1 MELST
6 DVTFE
11 EDVAYRRSG
20 RSDSDSDD
28 SQELLASPSLAAK
41 RETMEDDII
50 EPTDPIDPIVPDPV
64 PRDVAILGQKRRP
77 TWARQTL

>member
-1 MELST
+1 MSR

-11 EDVAYRRSG
+11 EDVAYRRS
-20 RSDSDSDD
+20 RHIDSDSDD
-28 SQELLASPSLAAK
+28 SQELLASPSPPVEK
-41 RETMEDDII
+41 ETMEDDVI